1 MTEDT
6 SELQLTTRELK
17 LALKYGYPFPE
28 QEEQL
33 GNSQV
38 INGMHVAHID
48 PYWISMWI
56 ADLVCSA
63 KEIRSQGLLEELDA
77 LCDVLETAEQ
87 QNPRVRGLVL
97 E

>member
-6 SELQLTTRELK
+6 SELQLTARELK

-33 GNSQV
+33 RNSPV

-56 ADLVCSA
+56 ADLVRSA

-77 LCDVLETAEQ
+77 SLC
-87 QNPRVRGLVL
+87 
-97 E
+97 